1 MLARVCKFESCSGHQ
16 HYLLITKLF
25 GTYRVSIK
33 GDGKIV
39 EIIGKL
45 KPLIHFVVAGVLLLT
60 VNIGDF

>member
-1 MLARVCKFESCSGHQ
+1 
-16 HYLLITKLF
+16 LLITKLF